1 MLEDLL
7 SFAQEMKSR
16 SMYSFDTDISD
27 LTQIVSITCCQYDD
41 ISRRMILFAT
51 YVGDVGGE
59 TVSGSIFT
67 PGGIPD

>member
-1 MLEDLL
+1 
-7 SFAQEMKSR
+7 
-16 SMYSFDTDISD
+16 MYSFDTDISD

-67 PGGIPD
+67 PGGTPD